1 MLRTASAHLAGAI
14 VAFGLAACTAD
25 TPDTDTAVVDSAA
38 AIRAEVEAAGERV
51 VAAWNGEDPAAVAAL
66 YATDAVVT
74 TSDSTYS
81 GREDIRLRWITPGL
95 PVLSD
100 LTTTNR
106 EFIVNGDMVTG
117 TGNFTYMLTLP
128 DSQPVQVS
136 GTYRNTWKREGGAW
150 VIATSDTRL
159 AAPEAAEQ

>member
-1 MLRTASAHLAGAI
+1 MLRTVPLHLAGAI
-14 VAFGLAACTAD
+14 IAFGLAACTAD
-25 TPDTDTAVVDSAA
+25 TPDTDTAAVDSAA
-38 AIRAEVEAAGERV
+38 AIRSEVEAAGERV

-81 GREDIRLRWITPGL
+81 GRDDILARWVTPGL
-95 PVLSD
+95 PVLSE

-106 EFIVNGDMVTG
+106 EFVPAGDRVTG
-117 TGNFTYMLTLP
+117 TGSFTYVLTLP

-159 AAPEAAEQ
+159 AAPEAADQ